1 MTTVEQETL
10 LLQAQAAR
18 DLAQRSRR
26 QAERTTNADDQGRL
40 LSQAEQLANRAQEL
54 EEKANGPLRPG
65 ME

>member
-26 QAERTTNADDQGRL
+26 QAERAINADDQGRL
-40 LSQAEQLANRAQEL
+40 LSQAEQLANRARQL
-54 EEKANGPLRPG
+54 EEKANSPLRPG